1 VATHR
6 RLAIG
11 AVQWN
16 KADGFRVLI
25 PDNTRQAVVMREA
38 LTLSPLDGRDSTSA
52 EIMSAAFEAAWSLM
66 GSSTRRL
73 SPKQACDAR
82 VRLAR
87 FILERVEQGER
98 DAIRLGRWA
107 MASLNAEPRTSIRRY
122 L

>member
-1 VATHR
+1 
-6 RLAIG
+6 
-11 AVQWN
+11 VQWN
-16 KADGFRVLI
+16 KAEGFRVLI
-25 PDNTRQAVVMREA
+25 RDNTRQAVVMREA
-38 LTLSPLDGRDSTSA
+38 LTLNHLDGRDTTSA

-66 GSSTRRL
+66 GPSKRRL

-87 FILERVEQGER
+87 LILERVEQGER